1 MRRQD
6 PYANIATPVQAGDP
20 YADIALPISTNRN
33 RRQAPPPTGRAGEDD
48 ADVPFQPELLPG
60 DNGVYPPPPL
70 AGATPPPAPLDT
82 ISAEE
87 AAANASA
94 FGNQGTRLD
103 PIDLQTLPHEDI
115 AYLNAGM
122 WVKLPNGDV
131 RRMMQDPRPGAGGAG
146 AEEIRPGFFIEENA
160 DVGTDIAK
168 SLPTGVFESLT
179 GMVGLPNVVMQGL
192 GFQQGQYLPGYGTVG
207 PTGEQMNQAFRNQ
220 IGYDYYQPQTPQG
233 GYAKSVGEN
242 LIGGLAP
249 GGPLTRIASVAVP
262 AFASEGAA
270 QIAEGMGA
278 SPTAQSIARTIAGLG
293 GGLAVGGVSAVRGGA
308 DITLRNAAQGVTPE
322 QMALAA
328 ALRDRARAAGI
339 NMTNANALQQVT
351 GGATGL
357 GQLQR
362 AVEGNSL
369 LQQYFAE
376 LPEQMRTAMMA
387 QLNQIGPSVPP
398 STLAPR
404 VQRASAGV
412 LDTLRRRANEN
423 ADPFYRNLPG
433 QSLPDADY
441 AALAEN
447 PSFRRALAEVRGNA
461 EIAPNLMAGGVAVPD
476 NDLSVINAVV
486 KRLRT
491 LSEEAVPNSMRTGGD
506 LETAAVRTNAA
517 NLADELARQ
526 TSPDYG
532 MARDTVRGIN
542 EAFIDPPKAG
552 PIGAFADMS
561 EVAPNLSAMTGRIFP
576 AKPFEGQADEAIQ
589 AFQLMNLVDPTV
601 GGPLVRQH
609 LAQQFMDSMKDKT
622 GGPNQ
627 FGGADFAARMF
638 GNEEQRRAVLGAI
651 DATAPPPSP
660 LAFPPLNPNA
670 PQAMPS
676 DPMAQLVEILQATGQ
691 RHRGGSQTAF
701 IQEVQDQIRGGNL
714 ASEVG
719 QTLTN
724 PTGTFGRVAR
734 KIDDLAAQANTNTL
748 ADLLMGSSED
758 FNARLTR
765 ALNRPRG
772 ANRIRAGVAIGAGQ
786 ED

>member
-1 MRRQD
+1 
-6 PYANIATPVQAGDP
+6 
-20 YADIALPISTNRN
+20 
-33 RRQAPPPTGRAGEDD
+33 
-48 ADVPFQPELLPG
+48 LLPG
-60 DNGVYPPPPL
+60 DNGIYPSPPL

-87 AAANASA
+87 AAANAKA

-103 PIDLQTLPHEDI
+103 PIDLQTLPPEDI

-122 WVKLPNGDV
+122 YVRLPNGEV
-131 RRMMQDPRPGAGGAG
+131 SRMMRDARPGAGGPG
-146 AEEIRPGFFIEENA
+146 TQEIRPGLFIEENS
-160 DVGTDIAK
+160 DVPTDIAK
-168 SLPTGVFESLT
+168 SLPTGVVESLT
-179 GMVGLPNVVMQGL
+179 GLAGMQGTIGQMIYGEQSL
-192 GFQQGQYLPGYGTVG
+192 GQNMPGFGIVG
-207 PTGEQMNQAFRNQ
+207 PTGAQINQTIRNQ
-220 IGYDYYQPQTPQG
+220 IGYDYYQPQTVPG
-233 GYAKSVGEN
+233 EYARTFGEN

-278 SPTAQSIARTIAGLG
+278 SPTAQTMARTIAGLG
-293 GGLAVGGVSAVRGGA
+293 SGLAIGGVNAVRGGA
-308 DITLRNAAQGVTPE
+308 DISLRNAAQGVTPQQL
-322 QMALAA
+322 QMAA
-328 ALRDRARAAGI
+328 ALKDRAQAAGI
-339 NMTNANALQQVT
+339 NLTMANAIQQVT

-369 LQQYFAE
+369 LQRYFAE

-387 QLNQIGPSVPP
+387 QLDQIGPSVPP

-404 VQRASAGV
+404 VQQASAGV
-412 LDTLRRRANEN
+412 LETLRRRANED

-433 QSLPDADY
+433 QSLLDADY
-441 AALAEN
+441 AVLAEN
-447 PSFRRALAEVRGNA
+447 PSFQRALGEVRGNP
-461 EIAPNLMAGGVAVPD
+461 EIAPNLMAGGTAVPD

-526 TSPDYG
+526 ASRDYG
-532 MARDTVRGIN
+532 IARDTVRGVN
-542 EAFIDPPKAG
+542 EAFGDPLKAG
-552 PIGAFADMS
+552 VIGALADTS
-561 EVAPNLSAMTGRIFP
+561 DVAPNLATMTGRIFP
-576 AKPFEGQADEAIQ
+576 PKPFEGQADEAVQ
-589 AFQLMNLVDPTV
+589 AFELMNLVDPTV

-609 LAQQFMDSMKDKT
+609 LARQFMDSMKDKT

-651 DATAPPPSP
+651 DVTAPPPSP

-670 PQAMPS
+670 PQARPS

-691 RHRGGSQTAF
+691 RHQGGSQTAF
-701 IQEVQDQIRGGNL
+701 IQELQRQMRGGDVVQESW
-714 ASEVG
+714 AS
-719 QTLTN
+719 LLN
-724 PTGTFGRVAR
+724 PMRIPGRVAGAV
-734 KIDDLAAQANTNTL
+734 DELTAQANKDTL
-748 ADLLMGSSED
+748 ADLLMGSSEE

-772 ANRIRAGVAIGAGQ
+772 ANRIRATVALGSGQ